1 MNIHLIEFP
10 HIKLSCQVHHT
21 HKSRKE
27 VEAMKI
33 KKSVPQNLRYLHW
46 RTKRV
51 FCFNFALGR
60 RKEIPTGFQR
70 RPPKKGKTCG

>member
-33 KKSVPQNLRYLHW
+33 KKVFHRIFDISIGGQNACFVLILHLEEE
-46 RTKRV
+46 KKSQPV
-51 FCFNFALGR
+51 CKGA
-60 RKEIPTGFQR
+60 
-70 RPPKKGKTCG
+70 PP